1 MSERVPVR
9 SPAVDAVSDDELL
22 ARWSAG
28 DRLAGGELFD
38 RYFCGLT
45 RFFRN
50 KVGDAMDDLI
60 GQTMLQLVEARPA
73 YRGSGSFRSF
83 VFGVAYNV
91 LRSHHRR
98 VYRHDAMVDFGV
110 TSLHDLGA
118 GPEAIAAAAAEQQ
131 LVLQALRRLPV
142 DHQVLLELFY
152 FEELTAGEIAAV
164 LDAPEGTIRTR
175 IRRARLLLEQAVAS
189 ASHDRSLL
197 DSTVSR
203 LDDWARS
210 IRALSRAPA

>member
-1 MSERVPVR
+1 MSLRDPVDGE
-9 SPAVDAVSDDELL
+9 PAVAEIGDDELL

-28 DRLAGGELFD
+28 DRGAGGELFD

-50 KVGDAMDDLI
+50 KVGEGMDDLI
-60 GQTMLQLVEARPA
+60 GQTMLQLVESRQAF
-73 YRGSGSFRSF
+73 RGSGSFRSF

-98 VYRHDAMVDFGV
+98 IYRHDAMIDFGV

-118 GPEAIAAAAAEQQ
+118 GPEVVAAEVAEQQ
-131 LVLQALRRLPV
+131 LVLQALRRLPME
-142 DHQVLLELFY
+142 HQVLLELFY
-152 FEELTAGEIAAV
+152 FEELTAGDIAVV
-164 LDAPEGTIRTR
+164 LEAPEGTIRTR
-175 IRRARLLLEQAVAS
+175 IRRARMLLEQAIAS

-197 DSTVSR
+197 ESTMSR
-203 LDDWARS
+203 LDDWALS
-210 IRALSRAPA
+210 IRARR